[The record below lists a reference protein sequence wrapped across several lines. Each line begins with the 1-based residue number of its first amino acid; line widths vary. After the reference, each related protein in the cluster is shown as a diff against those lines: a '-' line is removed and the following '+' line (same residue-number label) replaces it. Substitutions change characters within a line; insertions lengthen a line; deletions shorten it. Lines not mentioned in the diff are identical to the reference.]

1 MKCTHGGALQVARK
15 CQVNWLVQTHPWP
28 GRQPAFGRAS
38 WRPTYALKIRSLTE
52 RQMLNG
58 WTYITETKRVSR
70 TFRFH
75 VSNVSVSLSQD
86 FWGIRDM
93 PFCSLFVAQRCWSP
107 LLGSS
112 SEQIF
117 LCKPGQNVILLMIH
131 ESRVQFDDWSIHTV
145 YIWYRYQYY
154 IVLRHAY
161 VMYTHL
167 SKIMTCCFLSTGRL
181 APCLFQS
188 STSST
193 KWYRRVPTWG
203 PGGKLIHRNSCGL
216 TVCGICDHSQ
226 EGSTSI
232 YSIKNWLLNDG
243 IRFYCDFFHTPHTT
257 G

>member
-15 CQVNWLVQTHPWP
+15 CQVHWLVQTHPWP

-52 RQMLNG
+52 PSDDEWVDL
-58 WTYITETKRVSR
+58 ITETKRVSR

-75 VSNVSVSLSQD
+75 APMSQFRWARN
-86 FWGIRDM
+86 FWGDM

-117 LCKPGQNVILLMIH
+117 PCKPEQNVILLMIH
-131 ESRVQFDDWSIHTV
+131 ESRVQFDDSSIHTV

-167 SKIMTCCFLSTGRL
+167 ISLYLK
-181 APCLFQS
+181 
-188 STSST
+188 
-193 KWYRRVPTWG
+193 
-203 PGGKLIHRNSCGL
+203 
-216 TVCGICDHSQ
+216 
-226 EGSTSI
+226 
-232 YSIKNWLLNDG
+232 
-243 IRFYCDFFHTPHTT
+243 
-257 G
+257 